1 MVAVAG
7 SMAFGMTV
15 VFADQYLVV
24 SLLVVVKVIDL

>member
-7 SMAFGMTV
+7 TMVFGMTV
-15 VFADQYLVV
+15 VFAVQHLVV